1 MGVEGP
7 ATRPDLEERSPS
19 DVLEGWKAIADHLGR
34 TERTVQR
41 WEKSKGLPARRLK
54 AASPDE
60 LPRVF
65 SYRSELD
72 AWWARQTELREE
84 IPPEA
89 APGNGDAAKAQPA
102 TEAKRLSPARVRTK
116 RWSILL
122 LAFLLGV
129 LAAAVWRSG
138 YWLNFRDTISPRKDK
153 IVLAVRPFQNLS
165 GDPGQD
171 YIAVG
176 LTEEMVS
183 RLGQLHGKSM
193 GVIRLSPTYAAA
205 TPERLRKDI
214 NADYILEG
222 SVRRI
227 EDRVAIT
234 ARLIQVRNQ
243 TVVWGE
249 SYDRDVMDLLRV
261 QSEVARAIATEVLTN
276 LPHEAAPPREVNR
289 EAYLKYLEGRYFWNK
304 RTPEDFT
311 KAITLFQQSID
322 LDPTYAPPYA
332 GLADCYMLLGSAP
345 YTALPPKE
353 AFPKGEAAAR
363 KALQLDDTLAEA
375 HVSLGYAELV
385 YEWNFAAAQSEF
397 ERAIE
402 LRPDYAT
409 AHQFYAYYLTSMG
422 RLDEAIAERKKAVE
436 LDPINPLLASALG
449 EAYFQDRQ
457 FDLTV
462 KQYARSL
469 ELDPSY
475 AVALVNLGRA
485 FEQKGMHQP
494 AREAY
499 KKVLALSPSSSAIVA
514 LLGHDYAVSGERTE
528 AERAIAAL
536 QEMSRHS
543 YVPSVYTALV
553 YTGLGENDRAF
564 EWLDKAA
571 DERCDYLVYIPTDP
585 SADPLRRD
593 PRFEKLLKRIGL
605 TAAPVRIVAAS
616 N

>member
-7 ATRPDLEERSPS
+7 QTRPDLEDRRTS
-19 DVLEGWKAIADHLGR
+19 DLLEGWKAIADHLGR

-41 WEKSKGLPARRLK
+41 WEKSKGLPVRRLK
-54 AASPDE
+54 AVSPDE

-65 SYRSELD
+65 SYKSELNS
-72 AWWARQTELREE
+72 WWSRQTDLGDDLTAEPASGNGHDGTTSQGAESG
-84 IPPEA
+84 IPPIV
-89 APGNGDAAKAQPA
+89 Q
-102 TEAKRLSPARVRTK
+102 ARSK
-116 RWSILL
+116 RWTVLL

-129 LAAAVWRSG
+129 LAAAVWRTG
-138 YWLNFRDTISPRKDK
+138 YWASLRDLVSPRKDK

-165 GDPGQD
+165 GDPAQD

-193 GVIRLSPTYAAA
+193 GVIGLGTAYANA
-205 TPERLRKDI
+205 TPERLRNDI
-214 NADYILEG
+214 RADYILEG

-227 EDRVAIT
+227 GDRVAIT
-234 ARLIQVRNQ
+234 ARLIQARNQ
-243 TVVWGE
+243 TVAWGE
-249 SYDRDVMDLLRV
+249 SYDRDVKDLLQV
-261 QSEVARAIATEVLTN
+261 QSEVAGAIAGEVLSN
-276 LPHEAAPPREVNR
+276 LPHESAPAREVNR
-289 EAYLKYLEGRYFWNK
+289 DAYLKYLEGRFFWNK
-304 RTPEDFT
+304 RTPEDFA

-345 YTALPPKE
+345 YTTLPPKE
-353 AFPKGEAAAR
+353 AFPKGEAAAK

-385 YEWNFAAAQSEF
+385 YEWNFPAAQREF
-397 ERAIE
+397 ERALA

-422 RLDEAIAERKKAVE
+422 RADDAIAERKKAVE

-449 EAYFQDRQ
+449 EAYFQSRR

-462 KQYARSL
+462 SQYARSL

-485 FEQKGMHQP
+485 FEQKGMHAQ

-499 KKVLALSPSSSAIVA
+499 KRVLTLSPSSASILA
-514 LLGHDYAVSGERTE
+514 LLGHDYAISGDRAE
-528 AERAIAAL
+528 AEKTIAKL
-536 QEMSRHS
+536 EEMSRHG
-543 YVPSVYTALV
+543 YVPSVYVALV
-553 YTGLGENDRAF
+553 YTGLGDSNRAF
-564 EWLDKAA
+564 EWLDKAY
-571 DERCDYLVYIPTDP
+571 DERCDYLVYLPTDP

-593 PRFEKLLKRIGL
+593 PRFEKLLERIGL
-605 TAAPVRIVAAS
+605 APAPVHVAAAS